1 MFSLE
6 SVGPHQ
12 LQELEKLEY
21 PPTDLF
27 CCEAMSDWYGK
38 VGMKART
45 SGKEKAGL
53 QIAGEP
59 GLTTIHRGTGLRTP
73 TTSFG
78 IVSR

>member
-1 MFSLE
+1 MNILPPIS
-6 SVGPHQ
+6 SVAKPCLTGM
-12 LQELEKLEY
+12 E
-21 PPTDLF
+21 
-27 CCEAMSDWYGK
+27 K